1 MEKLLLKNPLF
12 DFDENFKKTT
22 TTPFGLEIQSYT
34 HVLGTD
40 EAGRGPCAGGVW
52 AACVCFLKND
62 AQNELLK
69 LNDSKKIS
77 EKTREELY
85 PIICANSVYS
95 IKSVDVETIEK
106 INILNSSLLAMKL
119 ALTEV
124 LEKISPQSPILLV
137 DGNKTIKD
145 LKIFQKAVI
154 KGDSKSASI
163 AAASILAKVERDNFM
178 KKISLEYPN
187 YNWAKN
193 KGYLTKEHIEAIKTF
208 GVTKYHR
215 KSFLKN
221 VLSI

>member
-1 MEKLLLKNPLF
+1 
-12 DFDENFKKTT
+12 
-22 TTPFGLEIQSYT
+22 
-34 HVLGTD
+34 
-40 EAGRGPCAGGVW
+40 
-52 AACVCFLKND
+52 
-62 AQNELLK
+62 
-69 LNDSKKIS
+69 
-77 EKTREELY
+77 
-85 PIICANSVYS
+85 
-95 IKSVDVETIEK
+95 
-106 INILNSSLLAMKL
+106 MKL